1 MLAMSPHLM
10 AEHGFV
16 EKEPDVWNSTG
27 QALTQQWA
35 PATYYNEG
43 DTVCLGNNCWIV
55 IVPGLSG
62 GTAPTSTSGTET
74 NGDVTFQ
81 AYDTNS
87 PSFIEQQIQ
96 LEADNDDEEE
106 DDPLVIEKIDQ
117 DALMLADQQ
126 WSGNEM
132 TLNVTGG
139 SGDGEITSYI
149 STYEENCTVSTT
161 GVVTRIN
168 DDADALCTITVTKAG
183 DEVYNPV
190 NGSWLIDMTSDLTPQ
205 AAFDIL
211 VNFFNDEWIVFLFI
225 VIIFIV
231 IIRFKLDLLFYK
243 GRAIG
248 VIGLKGNVAIG
259 FCPRG

>member
-1 MLAMSPHLM
+1 MPWTKTLITTSMLAISQHLM

-35 PATYYNEG
+35 PTTYYNEG
-43 DTVCLGNNCWIV
+43 DTVCLGNNCWVV

-74 NGDVTFQ
+74 NGDITFQ
-81 AYDTNS
+81 SYDTNS

-96 LEADNDDEEE
+96 LEADNNNDNDDNDDDEKE
-106 DDPLVIEKIDQ
+106 DDSLVIEKIDQ
-117 DALMLADQQ
+117 DALTLAGQQ
-126 WSGNEM
+126 WTGNDM
-132 TLNVTGG
+132 TLNVIGG

-168 DDADALCTITVTKAG
+168 DDADA
-183 DEVYNPV
+183 
-190 NGSWLIDMTSDLTPQ
+190 
-205 AAFDIL
+205 
-211 VNFFNDEWIVFLFI
+211 
-225 VIIFIV
+225 
-231 IIRFKLDLLFYK
+231 
-243 GRAIG
+243 
-248 VIGLKGNVAIG
+248 
-259 FCPRG
+259 